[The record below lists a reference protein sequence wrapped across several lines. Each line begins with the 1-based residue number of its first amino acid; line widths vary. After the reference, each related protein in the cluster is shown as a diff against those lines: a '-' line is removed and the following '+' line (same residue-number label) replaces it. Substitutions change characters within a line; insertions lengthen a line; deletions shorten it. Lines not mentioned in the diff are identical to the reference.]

1 MATENTI
8 VEYPIITDDTGRAI
22 AGALQAMA
30 HDKVAALKTN
40 WDGLARMSRDGLAPY
55 VLGIGDQITSQWTD
69 PDGGTAYDVANDVC
83 HFPAELELQDGE
95 KLPGTIRCV

>member
-55 VLGIGDQITSQWTD
+55 VLGIGDQITS
-69 PDGGTAYDVANDVC
+69 
-83 HFPAELELQDGE
+83 
-95 KLPGTIRCV
+95 K